1 MKKMKVA
8 LIGVGDISNKYVD
21 NLKQYPEI
29 VEIVGCAARDY
40 EKTVKRAQELGID
53 HVYESVDALL
63 ADPEVDVVL
72 NLTVPEVH
80 AKYNLAALRAG
91 KHVYTEK
98 PLAATFAEGKQIM
111 DLAAEKGLTVCCA
124 PDTFFGSR
132 LQTMREQI
140 DAGTIG
146 RITGGEVSMLCHGW
160 EFVHPNVAFYYRPGG
175 GPTLD
180 MGPYYLT
187 ALVSLLGPVEAV
199 TAMSGRSTETR
210 YLPLMD
216 KTVPVE
222 IDTHVTGVM
231 RFASGAIVTATF
243 SFDVWDSIRPRMELY
258 GTDGVFIMA
267 EPDSNG
273 GPNIFG
279 GDLWLRRKQD
289 FRWGKMPR
297 PEGVNDIPF
306 ETVPCDRPFNETGHD
321 RNSRGI
327 GLVDQVLAIQEG
339 RQARANGQMALHV
352 LEVLEGLVNAAQE
365 EKWVRMTTT
374 CNRPDAQPVDFL
386 QK

>member
-80 AKYNLAALRAG
+80 AKYNLAALHAG

-231 RFASGAIVTATF
+231 PLCIG
-243 SFDVWDSIRPRMELY
+243 
-258 GTDGVFIMA
+258 
-267 EPDSNG
+267 
-273 GPNIFG
+273 
-279 GDLWLRRKQD
+279 
-289 FRWGKMPR
+289 
-297 PEGVNDIPF
+297 
-306 ETVPCDRPFNETGHD
+306 CDRH
-321 RNSRGI
+321 
-327 GLVDQVLAIQEG
+327 
-339 RQARANGQMALHV
+339 
-352 LEVLEGLVNAAQE
+352 
-365 EKWVRMTTT
+365 
-374 CNRPDAQPVDFL
+374 CNL
-386 QK
+386 